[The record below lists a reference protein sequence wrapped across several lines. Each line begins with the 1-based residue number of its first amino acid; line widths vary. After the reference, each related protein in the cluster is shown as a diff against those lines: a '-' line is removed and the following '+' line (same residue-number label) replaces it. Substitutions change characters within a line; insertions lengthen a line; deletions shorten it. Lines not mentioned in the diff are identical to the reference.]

1 MRVNG
6 LEDLA
11 LSEVELPPQ
20 IQEQLQRLQQMQQTL
35 QAVVTQKQQLEFEL
49 AEAERAIEEL
59 EKASEDAPVFRMVG
73 SILVRA
79 SKDKLLTDLKEK
91 KEMLNTRVM
100 ILGKQEE
107 RARSRI
113 KEMQE
118 KLQERLKAQGPAE
131 GPPL

>member
-1 MRVNG
+1 
-6 LEDLA
+6 
-11 LSEVELPPQ
+11 
-20 IQEQLQRLQQMQQTL
+20 MQQTL
-35 QAVVTQKQQLEFEL
+35 QAVLTQKQQLEFEL

-79 SKDKLLTDLKEK
+79 NKEKLLTDLKEK

-118 KLQERLKAQGPAE
+118 KLQERLKAQGPTE

>member
-1 MRVNG
+1 M
-6 LEDLA
+6 
-11 LSEVELPPQ
+11 SEVELPPQ

-79 SKDKLLTDLKEK
+79 SKDKLLNDLKEK
-91 KEMLNTRVM
+91 KEMLNTRVL

-107 RARSRI
+107 RARSRL

-118 KLQERLKAQGPAE
+118 KLQERLRAQGPAE